1 VEGEVEV
8 RGVGYRRVRK
18 EKVGE
23 VSRGQERPTQ
33 IGGRGGAEHPMA
45 TRSSGRKAERH
56 TANPKS
62 VGAKAV
68 VGGGEDR
75 ELW

>member
-1 VEGEVEV
+1 VSGIEECGRRRWVRSVEDRSV
-8 RGVGYRRVRK
+8 RLKSEAG
-18 EKVGE
+18 
-23 VSRGQERPTQ
+23 
-33 IGGRGGAEHPMA
+33 GGAEHPMA